1 MRNDRIRIVIA
12 DDEQNICEML
22 KRLIR
27 CDDLGLELI
36 GMVSNGEDLRNV
48 IVKEKPDI
56 VITDIH
62 MPVMDGLAATHAIRT
77 LPRKDSAAVP
87 IVAVSANAFDEDIK
101 RSLASGMNAHLSRP
115 IEVQKL
121 RELLRQLTS
130 NA

>member
-27 CDDLGLELI
+27 FDDLGLELI

-56 VITDIH
+56 VITDIR
-62 MPVMDGLAATHAIRT
+62 M
-77 LPRKDSAAVP
+77 P
-87 IVAVSANAFDEDIK
+87 IVDGIRFAKELKEKLPKVRVWRLSDGVMRTDAKRILSCSVDII
-101 RSLASGMNAHLSRP
+101 SLNTLIMR
-115 IEVQKL
+115 
-121 RELLRQLTS
+121 
-130 NA
+130 

>member
-27 CDDLGLELI
+27 FDDLGLELI

-62 MPVMDGLAATHAIRT
+62 MPVMDGLEVI
-77 LPRKDSAAVP
+77 
-87 IVAVSANAFDEDIK
+87 
-101 RSLASGMNAHLSRP
+101 SLNMLIMR
-115 IEVQKL
+115 
-121 RELLRQLTS
+121 
-130 NA
+130 

>member
-27 CDDLGLELI
+27 FDDLGLELI

-56 VITDIH
+56 VILTILQILN
-62 MPVMDGLAATHAIRT
+62 LARRQSVH
-77 LPRKDSAAVP
+77 
-87 IVAVSANAFDEDIK
+87 
-101 RSLASGMNAHLSRP
+101 SGQN
-115 IEVQKL
+115 
-121 RELLRQLTS
+121 
-130 NA
+130 

>member
-27 CDDLGLELI
+27 FDDLGLELI

-62 MPVMDGLAATHAIRT
+62 MPVMDGLEVIRWCNENGCKT
-77 LPRKDSAAVP
+77 NF
-87 IVAVSANAFDEDIK
+87 IVLSGYHQFEYAYNALKYKVNDYLLKPLNED
-101 RSLASGMNAHLSRP
+101 
-115 IEVQKL
+115 
-121 RELLRQLTS
+121 
-130 NA
+130 

>member
-27 CDDLGLELI
+27 FDDLGLELI

-62 MPVMDGLAATHAIRT
+62 MPDGVMKTDAKRIL
-77 LPRKDSAAVP
+77 SCSV
-87 IVAVSANAFDEDIK
+87 DII
-101 RSLASGMNAHLSRP
+101 SLNMLIMR
-115 IEVQKL
+115 
-121 RELLRQLTS
+121 
-130 NA
+130 

>member
-27 CDDLGLELI
+27 FDDLGLELI

-62 MPVMDGLAATHAIRT
+62 MPVMDGLEVIRWRTDAKRILSCSVDIISLNT
-77 LPRKDSAAVP
+77 LIMR
-87 IVAVSANAFDEDIK
+87 
-101 RSLASGMNAHLSRP
+101 
-115 IEVQKL
+115 
-121 RELLRQLTS
+121 
-130 NA
+130 